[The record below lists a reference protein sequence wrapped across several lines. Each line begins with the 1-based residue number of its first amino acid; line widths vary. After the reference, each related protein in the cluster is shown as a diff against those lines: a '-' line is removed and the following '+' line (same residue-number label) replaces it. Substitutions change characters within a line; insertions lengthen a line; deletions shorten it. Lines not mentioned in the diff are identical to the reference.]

1 MRRCCVSG
9 PATYVCPQPGCGYSL
24 PQEPSTVHAMAMHIR
39 THRTVPTLTPYQ
51 FARAAFGS
59 DGPELQ
65 HQLATWR
72 TKKLWGKRFNPD
84 LVAQALKV
92 SEEAGEVARA
102 ALRLAGEGP
111 ERDDK
116 LRGELADEIADV
128 IIAATNL
135 ATLIRVDVDV
145 LVEARAKEVMKR

>member
-1 MRRCCVSG
+1 MSLCR
-9 PATYVCPQPGCGYSL
+9 ATN
-24 PQEPSTVHAMAMHIR
+24 A
-39 THRTVPTLTPYQ
+39 
-51 FARAAFGS
+51 
-59 DGPELQ
+59 
-65 HQLATWR
+65 
-72 TKKLWGKRFNPD
+72 
-84 LVAQALKV
+84 KV

-111 ERDDK
+111 VRDDK
-116 LRGELADEIADV
+116 LRADLADEIADV